1 MERWL
6 YVCNFW
12 SRGTPREICD
22 VEDGTGDGTPT
33 CVFASVLVQFQLA
46 VACSLLGLLV
56 LDRFSR
62 KLERPRK
69 PLSRRGTLVEL
80 QVTLAQH
87 EPGKGQDSVGGRFAS
102 AYHWGADE
110 RG

>member
-1 MERWL
+1 MSAERCAA
-6 YVCNFW
+6 VPCGPI
-12 SRGTPREICD
+12 SAAR
-22 VEDGTGDGTPT
+22 
-33 CVFASVLVQFQLA
+33 LVKQPARLGE
-46 VACSLLGLLV
+46 GLLV

-87 EPGKGQDSVGGRFAS
+87 EPGKGQDSVGGGFAS